1 MEVIEQP
8 CGRRTC
14 PVETK
19 LRIVAESYVSGS
31 SVGEVAGRH
40 GLQPGQVTTW
50 RRLYRLGELVPRGS
64 PPLPPIMQGPM
75 RAATA
80 SPMPNAVPDIGI
92 DAPPAFVP
100 LMVTGESEPPG
111 SDDPPPPPAPPLA
124 ANTGSERIEIEAA
137 SVVVR
142 LPGDVSAL
150 RLAEVAAA
158 LRGLS
163 DDAATGRPA

>member
-1 MEVIEQP
+1 
-8 CGRRTC
+8 
-14 PVETK
+14 
-19 LRIVAESYVSGS
+19 
-31 SVGEVAGRH
+31 
-40 GLQPGQVTTW
+40 
-50 RRLYRLGELVPRGS
+50 
-64 PPLPPIMQGPM
+64 
-75 RAATA
+75 
-80 SPMPNAVPDIGI
+80 MPNAVPDIGI

-100 LMVTGESEPPG
+100 LMVTGENEPP
-111 SDDPPPPPAPPLA
+111 SLNEPPSFNDPPPPPAPPLE

-142 LPGDVSAL
+142 LPGDVSVL

>member
-1 MEVIEQP
+1 
-8 CGRRTC
+8 
-14 PVETK
+14 
-19 LRIVAESYVSGS
+19 
-31 SVGEVAGRH
+31 
-40 GLQPGQVTTW
+40 
-50 RRLYRLGELVPRGS
+50 
-64 PPLPPIMQGPM
+64 
-75 RAATA
+75 
-80 SPMPNAVPDIGI
+80 MPNAVPDIGI

-100 LMVTGESEPPG
+100 LMVTGENEPPG
-111 SDDPPPPPAPPLA
+111 FDDPPPPPAPPLA

-142 LPGDVSAL
+142 LPGDVSVL